1 MASPAVQLF
10 VDRATSADPGF
21 RLSAESLPAVVE
33 ICRRLDGLPLALELA
48 AARVRSMAP
57 ADVASGLDERFT
69 LLTSGSPTDT
79 RHQTLLATVEWS
91 YEMLEPADQVLFDR
105 LSVFAGSFTADDV
118 EQVCADPVPGGSGA
132 AAVPTLVDKSMVTAD
147 TSASPTRYSLLETL
161 REFGRATPRRR
172 RPHRRAATAPR
183 GPRHRPR
190 RSGGASDSTDPTRR
204 TGSGSWTRRSTIS
217 ASRTDGRS
225 PRETSMARPG
235 WSSAR
240 ASSRSVGCTTS
251 SSPGPRPRWPRPAP
265 SPTRSL
271 RW

>member
-1 MASPAVQLF
+1 MASPAGQLL

-91 YEMLEPADQVLFDR
+91 YDMLEPADQVLFDR

-118 EQVCADPVPGGSGA
+118 EQVCAAPGPDGSGA

-147 TSASPTRYSLLETL
+147 TSGSPTRYSLLETL
-161 REFGRATPRRR
+161 REFGRQRLAVAGLTDELQRRHAVHVIDR
-172 RPHRRAATAPR
+172 VDQAARGLDGPDEADWVGQLDETFDDLRIAHRWALAE
-183 GPRHRPR
+183 GDID
-190 RSGGASDSTDPTRR
+190 GASRLVVGAREFAFRR
-204 TGSGSWTRRSTIS
+204 MHYELFTWAEATLAAAG
-217 ASRTDGRS
+217 AE
-225 PRETSMARPG
+225 P
-235 WSSAR
+235 
-240 ASSRSVGCTTS
+240 
-251 SSPGPRPRWPRPAP
+251 
-265 SPTRSL
+265 
-271 RW
+271 